1 MSTPWFLLVLGLVAE
16 TSAGTGSSVSRLRRL
31 MKKSPADRSPYYV
44 PKFLRM
50 PSRRSIPESTGQ
62 FVVDLDVDGGNR
74 VFVYRTQIQVE
85 GRTVRFY
92 AGKVVAEFAFPGDR
106 KLLPYTALARYTQK
120 KLRRGLTSVLESLL
134 LQARGRRHLDRLRE
148 KLSAVSVV
156 TPPPEQVGALRT
168 VVALLGQLVEPAVD
182 GRRASIATADKKLRN
197 KHRLAA
203 QLKRH
208 ICHNRGQRLHFGW
221 FRSWRGIPPKT
232 DEDRSPRVQ
241 RLFTGALKWA
251 RHLIWMEAALIRRVK
266 KHKLQ
271 DGPLAR
277 LHDLIGT
284 TFPHGVP
291 PRTRVLLRNA
301 RRDDLKKLERTIAQ
315 QTRLPRVIAQLIS
328 RFAVDGLSV
337 EVHFREKEAILLP
350 QKNFFPYFRNQ
361 LFSLSRW
368 TAPYLTTFNEGID
381 LDEICSPVP
390 PTGPT
395 GKS

>member
-1 MSTPWFLLVLGLVAE
+1 
-16 TSAGTGSSVSRLRRL
+16 
-31 MKKSPADRSPYYV
+31 MKKSLADRSPYYS
-44 PKFLRM
+44 PNGPRM

-62 FVVDLDVDGGNR
+62 FVVDLNVDGGNR
-74 VFVYRTQIQVE
+74 LFLYRTQIQVE
-85 GRTVRFY
+85 GRTVRFDP
-92 AGKVVAEFAFPGDR
+92 GKVVAEFAFPGDR
-106 KLLPYTALARYTQK
+106 KPLSYTATARYTQK
-120 KLRRGLTSVLESLL
+120 QLRGGLTSVLESLL

-148 KLSAVSVV
+148 KLSAVSIV
-156 TPPPEQVGALRT
+156 TPPPEQVSALRT

-197 KHRLAA
+197 KYRLAG
-203 QLKRH
+203 QLERH

-251 RHLIWMEAALIRRVK
+251 RRLVWIETELISRFK
-266 KHKLQ
+266 NHKLQ

-284 TFPHGVP
+284 TFPDGIP

-315 QTRLPRVIAQLIS
+315 HTRLPPVIAQLIS

-337 EVHFREKEAILLP
+337 EVHFRDKEAIRLP
-350 QKNFFPYFRNQ
+350 QENFFPYFRSR
-361 LFSLSRW
+361 LFSLSHW
-368 TAPYLTTFNEGID
+368 TGSSLTTFSEGIE
-381 LDEICSPVP
+381 LDDICSPVP